1 MARSALITCIAII
14 ACVFGAGT
22 SASHP
27 ALVPASRIGP
37 SAEPLADHP
46 YKSALAAVGNYQ
58 SCGTN
63 PHRTSYLAIE
73 AELRSIEA
81 AAGVKGLGPTL
92 ARLRQEYQQLL
103 AVSSMMA
110 CAPGPAAALAGARH
124 ALRAFR
130 AWVPSSRTGPEA
142 LRARADLPRPRQYG
156 LLIRGGI
163 GATS

>member
-1 MARSALITCIAII
+1 MAGTAPITSVAII
-14 ACVFGAGT
+14 ACLFGAGT
-22 SASHP
+22 SAAQP

-37 SAEPLADHP
+37 SPGPLADHP
-46 YKSALAAVGNYQ
+46 YKSALGAVGNYQ

-81 AAGVKGLGPTL
+81 AAEAKGLGPTL

-110 CAPGPAAALAGARH
+110 CARGPAAALAGARQ

-130 AWVPSSRTGPEA
+130 AWVAEQP
-142 LRARADLPRPRQYG
+142 DRP
-156 LLIRGGI
+156 
-163 GATS
+163 